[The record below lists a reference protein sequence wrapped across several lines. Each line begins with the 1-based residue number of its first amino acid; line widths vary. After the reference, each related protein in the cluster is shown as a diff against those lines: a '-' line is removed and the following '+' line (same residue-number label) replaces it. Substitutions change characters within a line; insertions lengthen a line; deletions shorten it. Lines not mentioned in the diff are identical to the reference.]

1 MAAPVTADGAA
12 AAESADIDLDTL
24 PSLALGCTVLAGGG
38 GGDPRIGEL
47 MATQAISEVGPV
59 PVRSLADFA
68 DDDLVMPC
76 GMIGAPTVMV
86 EKIPN
91 GGEGRRI
98 RETYEELFG
107 RPVAAV
113 MPFEMGGINGVLP
126 VAWAAY
132 AGLPLLDADFMGRAF
147 PELQMLTPHLHGM
160 PGSPA
165 VIADERMQSVV
176 FRTPDNIWL
185 EKLVRTC
192 VAALGGS
199 ACGGLYPMTVGQA
212 RGPAIAGTVSAA
224 VRLGEA
230 LRHGHTDDP
239 FAALARVTAVT
250 RLGHGKVADVERRTS
265 GGFVRGS
272 AVIEGLGADKGR
284 SFRLE
289 FQNENL
295 VVARDGVPLATV
307 PDIIT
312 LLDTH
317 TGHGIVT
324 EGIRYG
330 QRLDVVAFPAPEA
343 WTTPEGI
350 ASVGPRAFGYDFDFV
365 PVSERTA
372 ALVDG

>member
-1 MAAPVTADGAA
+1 MQ
-12 AAESADIDLDTL
+12 IDLDNL
-24 PSLALGCTVLAGGG
+24 PALSVGCTVFAGGG

-47 MATQAISEVGPV
+47 MAMEAIRELGPV
-59 PVRSLADFA
+59 PVRPLDDFD

-76 GMIGAPTVMV
+76 GMIGAPTVMI

-91 GGEGRRI
+91 GAEGRVI
-98 RETYEELFG
+98 RETYEQHFG

-132 AGLPLLDADFMGRAF
+132 AGLPLLDGDFMGRAF
-147 PELQMLTPHLHGM
+147 PELQMLTPHLFGM

-165 VIADERMQSVV
+165 VITDERLQTIV
-176 FRTPDNIWL
+176 FTTLDNIWL
-185 EKLVRTC
+185 ERLVRNS

-199 ACGGLYPMTVGQA
+199 ACGGLYPMTIGQA
-212 RGPAIAGTVSAA
+212 RVPVIPGTVTRAI
-224 VRLGEA
+224 RMGEA
-230 LRHGHTDDP
+230 IRRGGDDP
-239 FAALARVTAVT
+239 IASIAQVASVT
-250 RLGHGKVADVERRTS
+250 RLGQGKVIDIERRTS

-272 AVIEGLGADKGR
+272 ALIEGLGEDKGR
-284 SFRLE
+284 LFRLE

-295 VVARDGVPLATV
+295 VVIEDGEPLATV

-330 QRLDVVAFPAPEA
+330 QRVEIVAFPSPPV
-343 WTTPEGI
+343 WTSPEGLK
-350 ASVGPRAFGYDFDFV
+350 AVGPRAFGYDFDFV
-365 PVSERTA
+365 PVGDRDA
-372 ALVDG
+372 

>member
-1 MAAPVTADGAA
+1 MTAVTTVTATSSEAA
-12 AAESADIDLDTL
+12 ARIDLDNL
-24 PSLALGCTVLAGGG
+24 PALALGCTVFAGGG

-47 MATQAISEVGPV
+47 MAMEAIRELGPV
-59 PVRSLADFA
+59 RLLPLDALA
-68 DDDLVMPC
+68 DDDLIMPC

-91 GGEGRRI
+91 GAEGRVI
-98 RETYEELFG
+98 RKAYEVRFG

-147 PELQMLTPHLHGM
+147 PELQMLTPHLFGM

-165 VIADERMQSVV
+165 VITDERLQTIE
-176 FRTPDNIWL
+176 FHARDNVWL
-185 EKLVRTC
+185 EKLVRNC
-192 VAALGGS
+192 VASLGGS
-199 ACGGLYPMTVGQA
+199 ACGGLYPMTAGAA
-212 RGPAIAGTVSAA
+212 RLPAITGTVTRAI
-224 VRLGEA
+224 RMGEA
-230 LRHGHTDDP
+230 IRRGAEDP
-239 FAALARVTAVT
+239 LAAIGQVAPVT
-250 RLGHGKVADVERRTS
+250 RIGQGKVVDIERRTS

-272 AVIEGLGADKGR
+272 ALVEGLGTDKGR
-284 SFRLE
+284 LFRLE

-295 VVARDGVPLATV
+295 VVLEDGEPLATV

-312 LLDTH
+312 LLDIH

-330 QRLDVVAFPAPEA
+330 QRIEIVAFPAPEV
-343 WTTPEGI
+343 WTSPEGLS
-350 ASVGPRAFGYDFDFV
+350 AVGPRAFGYDFDFV
-365 PVSERTA
+365 PVGERH
-372 ALVDG
+372 G